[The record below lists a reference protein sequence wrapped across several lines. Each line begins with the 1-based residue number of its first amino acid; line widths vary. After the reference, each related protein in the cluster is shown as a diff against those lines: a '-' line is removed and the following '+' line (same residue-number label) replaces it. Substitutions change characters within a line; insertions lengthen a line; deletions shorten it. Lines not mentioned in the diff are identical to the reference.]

1 MDWKTWEIEYQYIVE
16 ELGLDRKSD
25 SYSAQQLEEILL
37 KHASNRKKTILD
49 KLIAILQYPIIIAGA
64 GPSLERDFE
73 LLMITKGLRRA
84 WVISADGAT
93 SLLKKKSLVPQ
104 VVLTDLDGDPT
115 AIEWAMKNGSIIL
128 IHAHGDNIHL
138 VKSFCEVYGP
148 KFSTYLVWGT
158 TQTYPEHLWNFGGF
172 TDGDRAICLA
182 LHFQSPLIALIGFD
196 FGKKIGKYSIHNSP
210 LQKSPVRKIRKFE
223 IALRIISSS
232 YPDHKGFRYN
242 LTEKGQEIPG
252 FTRIIANRFW
262 QEWDRLV

>member
-1 MDWKTWEIEYQYIVE
+1 MDWKTWKTEYQYIVQ
-16 ELGLDRKSD
+16 ELGLDLQSD
-25 SYSAQQLEEILL
+25 LYCAHQLEEILL
-37 KHASNRKKTILD
+37 KHASNREKTISD

-73 LLMITKGLRRA
+73 LLMITKGLRKF
-84 WVISADGAT
+84 WLISADGAT

-104 VVLTDLDGDPT
+104 VVLTDLDGDPA

-148 KFSTYLVWGT
+148 EFSNYFVWGT
-158 TQTYPEHLWNFGGF
+158 TQTYPERLWNFGGF

-182 LHFQSPLIALIGFD
+182 MHFQSPLIALIGFD
-196 FGKKIGKYSIHNSP
+196 FGNQIGKYSIYNSP
-210 LQKSPVRKIRKFE
+210 LQKSTSHKIRKFE
-223 IALRIISSS
+223 VALRIISSS
-232 YPDHKGFRYN
+232 YSNHKGLRYN
-242 LTEKGQEIPG
+242 LTEKGEEIPG
-252 FTRIIANRFW
+252 FTRIPVNRFW